1 MIKAPW
7 TAKQIQNLEA
17 RQIRFGLHPYTCGNC
32 SGQGETTDLIPHR
45 DGWYCPRCDFMVQD
59 WAHSSDVTGEFH
71 KLADFRQRLNDE
83 IDASLEGL

>member
-7 TAKQIQNLEA
+7 TPTQVQNLEQ
-17 RQIRFGLHPYTCGNC
+17 RQRRRDMHPYTCQCG
-32 SGQGETTDLIPHR
+32 DRLWPHTR
-45 DGWYCPRCDFMVQD
+45 GWYCINCDKIVQD